1 LIPSDGSRRR
11 DFSTAIFQRVRPPL
25 ITATR
30 FRTTRRA
37 SVTDKTNSKKAEPT
51 SVPQEEAPA
60 GQGIKSRLTDA
71 QREMLASKSRGG
83 AGSQSVAHGH
93 KPTQAS
99 GKQGPAQKKVR
110 W

>member
-1 LIPSDGSRRR
+1 M
-11 DFSTAIFQRVRPPL
+11 
-25 ITATR
+25 
-30 FRTTRRA
+30 
-37 SVTDKTNSKKAEPT
+37 TDKNNARSAEP
-51 SVPQEEAPA
+51 QEGPGADAPEA

-83 AGSQSVAHGH
+83 TGSQSVSQGH